1 MPRRRHPLLTAFQY
15 MGKKGLWGCGSW
27 GCSRARG
34 EAPTFSQE
42 AAGGGGRGWGTTN
55 GVGWEALLILLLIS
69 SRPIP
74 PESTWVVVPWG
85 RGRGEGAKGRRRR
98 WRNGRRRK
106 RKRRG
111 TLGVAARSLLGGGGG
126 WGGLLLIWM
135 CRRRARQKTGS
146 TESMRRPPL
155 PLSSPPLD
163 SKIVG
168 KRSWERGV
176 GGGERWRTRVHA
188 CSGRGEMIFMYLL
201 IECRHHRRL
210 LPALSFHVKSSPA
223 SGGGGGWVVFSGTL
237 CATVCS
243 RIDECKRWCRWWDT
257 IRIYYW

>member
-15 MGKKGLWGCGSW
+15 MGKKGLWGCGGW

-85 RGRGEGAKGRRRR
+85 RGRGAKGRRRR

-111 TLGVAARSLLGGGGG
+111 TLGVAARSLLGGGGSLTYLNVSSSRETKNG
-126 WGGLLLIWM
+126 IHGID
-135 CRRRARQKTGS
+135 AAAA
-146 TESMRRPPL
+146 PPSL
-155 PLSSPPLD
+155 
-163 SKIVG
+163 VATA
-168 KRSWERGV
+168 WFENRGEKELRK
-176 GGGERWRTRVHA
+176 GGGRRGEVTHA
-188 CSGRGEMIFMYLL
+188 CARMFGQRRDDIYVSIDWVPPSSATAPGTFVSRE
-201 IECRHHRRL
+201 IEPCERR
-210 LPALSFHVKSSPA
+210 
-223 SGGGGGWVVFSGTL
+223 GGWVGGFLWDALLHGVL
-237 CATVCS
+237 AN
-243 RIDECKRWCRWWDT
+243 RWM
-257 IRIYYW
+257 